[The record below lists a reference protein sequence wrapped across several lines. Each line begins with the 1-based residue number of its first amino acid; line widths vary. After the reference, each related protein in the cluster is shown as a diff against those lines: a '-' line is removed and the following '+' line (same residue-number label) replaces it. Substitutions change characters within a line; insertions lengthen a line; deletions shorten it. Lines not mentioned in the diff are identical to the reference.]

1 MTGQQI
7 HDKLI
12 TDFAAFEFEGGA
24 TMFNNVQKFYPKSS
38 MGALDCLI
46 VPDSN
51 LETVEGL
58 SAGNTQTT
66 REYAFRAVVVEV
78 LEETDTTAEGSL
90 KYSRLMNVTDAIL
103 DYVQKEPSNL
113 RAWGISNDIQ
123 IFKTRIRNVRY
134 DTERSESGYVVFLE
148 VIFGVFLNVVPQ
160 NL

>member
-1 MTGQQI
+1 MTGQLI

-12 TDFAAFEFEGGA
+12 TDFKTFDFEGGN
-24 TMFNNVQKFYPKSS
+24 TMFNNVEKFYAGST

-51 LETVEGL
+51 LESVEGG

-66 REYAFRAVVVEV
+66 REYAFRAVVIEV
-78 LEETDTTAEGSL
+78 LEETDSKAEGSL

-103 DYVQKEPSNL
+103 NYVQKEPSNL
-113 RAWGISNDIQ
+113 RAWGLTNDIL

-134 DTERSESGYVVFLE
+134 DTVKTKSGYAVLLE
-148 VIFGVFLNVVPQ
+148 VIFGVYLNVVPQ